1 MAKFGVFEIG
11 SENSHKA
18 TFEGDYMLP
27 TKDAVIIEI
36 WKKEGRRL
44 SSRRRCSTACR
55 LFHTRDPLNRL

>member
-11 SENSHKA
+11 SENSPKA

-36 WKKEGRRL
+36 RKKEGDGFRL
-44 SSRRRCSTACR
+44 VG
-55 LFHTRDPLNRL
+55 LFNCL

>member
-11 SENSHKA
+11 SENSPKA

-36 WKKEGRRL
+36 RKGGRRL